1 MAQEVCYWPNGLAVD
16 SSISGLRYWPCH
28 HGTSSCCA
36 EGEACL
42 SNGLCYSPAIDSV
55 RATFSWYT
63 VCILKNLPRHIAAL
77 ALIQAGRNVPTN
89 IATTV
94 GRIEDH
100 KPWYHRMVKRLILIV
115 SSDKPANIW
124 KCAPGDTS
132 RDGTFWCGTDNH
144 VPNPNE
150 CQVDAE
156 SGKVVSWTSATLL
169 TIVRPPT
176 ASLSTQVLTRT
187 STILSSVFTTPL
199 IELTDDSLA
208 STSESSPTTVN
219 TRATSVIDK
228 DLTGTARSSPTTVI
242 TRATSVIYQN
252 QTVPESKNSSNSM
265 AIGTG
270 LGVPFGLALIGFI
283 GYLLLRNRSC
293 KNVGSS
299 HLPRH

>member
-1 MAQEVCYWPNGLAVD
+1 M
-16 SSISGLRYWPCH
+16 
-28 HGTSSCCA
+28 
-36 EGEACL
+36 
-42 SNGLCYSPAIDSV
+42 
-55 RATFSWYT
+55 
-63 VCILKNLPRHIAAL
+63 
-77 ALIQAGRNVPTN
+77 
-89 IATTV
+89 
-94 GRIEDH
+94 
-100 KPWYHRMVKRLILIV
+100 
-115 SSDKPANIW
+115 
-124 KCAPGDTS
+124 
-132 RDGTFWCGTDNH
+132 
-144 VPNPNE
+144 PNPNE